1 MGKEEGDTHTKIQLS
16 RVVLAG
22 AAAAGVAMLL
32 SGVAASATS
41 NSWTTVAPMPGGA
54 RDSGATATGP
64 DGRIYTIGG
73 FDGSTHLN
81 RVEAYDVTSNTWS
94 TEAALPGAG
103 RGNLPVATG
112 PDGRIYAIGGLT
124 DTGPVS
130 EVDAYDTTT
139 NTWTTVASM
148 PGGARQ
154 DLAAATGPDG
164 RIYAIGGTDGTN
176 ILSRVEAYDTTTNT
190 WTTEAPMPGGP
201 REDLFAVTGPDGRIY
216 AIGGDAGS
224 CGNITGRVE
233 AYDTGTNTWATL
245 ASMPGGG
252 RTNLAGAMGP
262 DGRIYAIGGLSVN
275 CAAYLNRV
283 EGFNVNSDTW
293 TTGQAM
299 PTARQF
305 EGVAAGP
312 DGRIYAVGGYNG
324 VRLTTV
330 EAYTVI
336 GGTLTARGAAI
347 NATEGA
353 ASAATVATFNDAD
366 QNTAS
371 GTYAATIN
379 WGDTSMSAGIVTG
392 NRATGFTVTGG
403 HTYAEEGSYTV
414 TVQISDLDG
423 SSVTATGSATIADAA
438 LSAAGLKL
446 RQSNDSVNGV
456 VADFT
461 DADPGGVA
469 TDYTATISWGDGTSS
484 AGIVA
489 SAGGGFSVSGTHT
502 YVRDRERATI
512 KVTIRDAG
520 GSEAIAVTTARE

>member
-1 MGKEEGDTHTKIQLS
+1 MHTNIQLS
-16 RVVLAG
+16 RLILAG
-22 AAAAGVAMLL
+22 ASAAAAATLL

-41 NSWTTVAPMPGGA
+41 NSWTTVASMPGGA
-54 RDSGATATGP
+54 RDGGATATGP
-64 DGRIYTIGG
+64 DGRIYVIGG
-73 FDGSTHLN
+73 FDGSNHLN
-81 RVEAYDVTSNTWS
+81 RVEAYDVGTNTWS
-94 TEAALPGAG
+94 TEASLPGAG

-164 RIYAIGGTDGTN
+164 RIYAIGGFDGTN

-201 REDLFAVTGPDGRIY
+201 REDLVAATGADGRIY

-224 CGNITGRVE
+224 CSSITSRVE
-233 AYDTGTNTWATL
+233 AYDTKSNTWATL

-252 RTNLAGAMGP
+252 RTNLAGATGP
-262 DGRIYAIGGLSVN
+262 DGRIYAIGGISVN
-275 CAAYLNRV
+275 CAAYLSRV
-283 EGFNVNSDTW
+283 EGFNPSSDTW

-305 EGVAAGP
+305 EGVATGP

-336 GGTLTARGAAI
+336 GGTLTARGATV

-353 ASAATVATFNDAD
+353 AFSGVAVATFSDAD
-366 QNTAS
+366 QNTAPS
-371 GTYAATIN
+371 TYAATIN
-379 WGDTSMSAGIVTG
+379 WGDASTSAGTVTG
-392 NRATGFTVTGG
+392 NRASGFTVTGG
-403 HTYAEEGSYTV
+403 HTYAEEGSFTV

-423 SSVTATGSATIADAA
+423 NSVTATGSASTGDAA
-438 LSAAGLKL
+438 LTASGRQL
-446 RQSNDSVNGV
+446 RQSHDSIAGV
-456 VADFT
+456 VANFN
-461 DADPGGVA
+461 DADPGGLVS
-469 TDYTATISWGDGTSS
+469 DYTATISWGDGTSS
-484 AGIVA
+484 AGTVA
-489 SAGGGFSVSGTHT
+489 AAGGGFIVSGTHT

-520 GSEAIAVTTARE
+520 GSEAIAVTIARE